1 MTKVSVIDEPRVLAR
16 VLLSASGMR
25 RLALADRQS
34 GQLRIT
40 DFDRETANTVFADGV
55 VVALSR
61 RRFAGEE
68 ALADFIETR
77 RTLRE
82 INLHELQH
90 IITVNDKAA
99 SEGEAACD
107 VILLQIVR

>member
-25 RLALADRQS
+25 RLALADRQM
-34 GQLRIT
+34 RIT

-68 ALADFIETR
+68 ALADFIETL